1 MYHYIIVGSG
11 VGGSTL
17 FKELNRKYPNKRIL
31 LLEMG
36 DRRIKYNTLR
46 GEVQIIYITSLGGS
60 GLGAVGNAIRIDLR
74 KIGIKDSEIYQEIER
89 ELNVRE
95 VPDSHI
101 NERSRYLFN
110 YGFKRTPKFI
120 DFDKCTSCGMCARKL
135 CPYKWTPLRFLNT
148 SNPYSKILSN
158 FYVSSIGKEGDIFKV
173 EGYHLITGKRM
184 VFEGERVI
192 VCGGG
197 INSPRILS
205 SILNN
210 EHLGK
215 NLFVDIFVTVGGV
228 LNNCNL
234 DRSVPMA
241 LYKRYDGF
249 LLSPHYSIYLYRS
262 VKRERRDVS
271 SRDIYG
277 IMVKIGDE
285 GSGFVE
291 RDKVYKSVTKRDE
304 KLLSRGI
311 KKASGILQDMGVE
324 KIYRTILRGSH
335 PGGTCAMGR
344 VVDKNFET
352 EIEDLYVCDASV
364 FPESPGLPPIL
375 GIIAMGKK
383 LGNIL

>member
-1 MYHYIIVGSG
+1 MYHFIIIGSG

-36 DRRIKYNTLR
+36 NNKMKYNIIK
-46 GEVQIIYITSLGGS
+46 GEIHVLYITSLGGS

-74 KIGIKDSEIYQEIER
+74 KVGIKDSEIYEEIER

-95 VPDSHI
+95 VPDNYI
-101 NERSRYLFN
+101 NERSRSLFD

-120 DFDKCTSCGMCARKL
+120 DFERCTSCGMCARKP
-135 CPYKWTPLRFLNT
+135 CPFKWTPLRFLST

-158 FYVSSIGKEGDIFKV
+158 FYVSSLSKEGDIFTV
-173 EGYHLITGKRM
+173 EGCHLLTGKRM
-184 VFEGERVI
+184 VFQGERVI

-205 SILNN
+205 SILDN
-210 EHLGK
+210 EHLGR
-215 NLFVDIFVTVGGV
+215 NLFVDTFITVGGI
-228 LNNCNL
+228 LKNCNL
-234 DRSVPMA
+234 DRSIPMA
-241 LYKRYDGF
+241 LYRIYSGF
-249 LLSPHYSIYLYRS
+249 LLSPHYSVLLYRS
-262 VKRERRDVS
+262 IKREKKDVS
-271 SRDIYG
+271 TKDIYG

-285 GSGFVE
+285 GKGYVKG
-291 RDKVYKSVTKRDE
+291 DKVYKGVTKRDE

-311 KKASGILQDMGVE
+311 KKASDILQAMGVE
-324 KIYRTILRGSH
+324 GIYRTILRGSH
-335 PGGTCAMGR
+335 PGGTCAMGK

-352 EIEDLYVCDASV
+352 EVEGLYVCDASV

-375 GIIAMGKK
+375 GIVAMGKK
-383 LGNIL
+383 LGSIL